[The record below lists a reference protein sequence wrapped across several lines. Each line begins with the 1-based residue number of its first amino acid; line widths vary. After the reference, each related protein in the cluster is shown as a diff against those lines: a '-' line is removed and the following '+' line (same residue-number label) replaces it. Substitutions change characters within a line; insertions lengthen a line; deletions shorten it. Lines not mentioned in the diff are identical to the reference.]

1 MLRASIKSVF
11 NGFKGSKMKKF
22 LVLAAI
28 IAVVYVLADIRQG
41 FVNVQSAHIA
51 RIVRTIEG

>member
-1 MLRASIKSVF
+1 
-11 NGFKGSKMKKF
+11 MKKF